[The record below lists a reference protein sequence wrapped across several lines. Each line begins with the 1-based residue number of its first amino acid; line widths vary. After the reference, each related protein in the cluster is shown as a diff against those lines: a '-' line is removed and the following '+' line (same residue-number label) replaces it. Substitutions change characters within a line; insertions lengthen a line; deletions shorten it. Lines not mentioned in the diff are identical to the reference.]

1 MSDDVESTIHDSVAI
16 IGMSGRLAGFDSVDE
31 FWRGLVTGAEGSTT
45 YPDDKLLAAG
55 VPAADLAD
63 PAYVRTGFPLTA
75 PGLFAADFFDV
86 GPAEAEV
93 TDPQHRLF
101 LECCWTAMEHAG
113 RAPGG
118 DHGRVGVFA
127 ATSSSGHLAERV
139 LPSERA
145 ARIAHPLQ
153 MSVGNDAGMLA
164 LRVSYKLNLTGP
176 SLTVSSACSSSL
188 VAVHLACQSLLTHE
202 CDAALAGG
210 ATVRQLD
217 PTGYRHEEGGILSRD
232 GRCRPFDADATGTVA
247 GDGVG
252 VVVLKRLADA
262 LADGDHVHAVI
273 RGSAVNNDGSAKV
286 GITAPSTTGQVAVIR
301 DALAVAGVA
310 PETVDYVEAHGT
322 GTALGD
328 PIELRALAEALG
340 PVPAGSCRVGA
351 VKSSIGHLDAAAGVA
366 GLIKTTLALE
376 HRFVPGTLHFQR
388 LNPALEQ
395 PDSPFRISADG
406 EPWPVADHPPR
417 AGISSFGMGGT
428 NAHLILEAAPSH
440 PAAVPNRPV
449 QLLPLAARTAD
460 ELTAAAARL
469 ADHLARTAPGP
480 AVLADTAWTLQ
491 VGRARFG
498 HRRAVVA
505 TDAVDAVA
513 ALRSTSTG
521 TIVDGTPHVVFLLPG
536 QGTRFAGV
544 GARLY
549 DSEPVFRAAVEEC
562 VAAFAPHLDW
572 DLRALLVGRDG
583 SGLSDDP
590 SAETGYAQPAMFC
603 LDYACAQLL
612 RSWGVEPDAMVG
624 HSLGELVAAC
634 LAGVFDLADAARV
647 VAARAR
653 LMQELPPGRMVSVA
667 LGEDRLRAV
676 LAGHGTI
683 AAVNAHSSCV
693 VAGDEAEMAVVER
706 RLAEVGAVTRVLP
719 VRRAFHT
726 VHTEPALRAFAD
738 VLRTVRLRPP
748 TVRFLSNLTGTWIT
762 DEQATDPQYW
772 VAHVRGQVR
781 FAAGVTVAAACPNPL
796 FVEVG
801 PGRGLGNLVRAG
813 AYDSRPPVVAMLA
826 PSPGSAE
833 RPDGTGV
840 HDEQRSV
847 LAALAE
853 LWQHG
858 VEVDWAALHGGVP
871 RRRTPL
877 PTYPFTRTGFLLP
890 RATTVRPTDPPART
904 PVWFPAALPRDG
916 ARVPDRCGWLV
927 LGDEPGWGGDVADAL
942 RAAGHP
948 VRRIARAD
956 GPDGVDAARP
966 ETWERLFRDRPADGP
981 VDRVLHAWDS
991 GDEDVDVAVAALV
1004 GLARALHAAAPGRP
1018 VRVDVLTE
1026 ELREVVGS
1034 RVRAP
1039 HRAALDGVAAVLAGR
1054 YPTVRFHFVDVG
1066 AVTGDADRD
1075 RQRALLLA
1083 ELAAETPDT
1092 HVAYRG
1098 TRRFRRALVPAPTG
1112 PAGVVPDG
1120 GYLVTGADRETGL
1133 RLGAELAR
1141 SGARVV
1147 LAGGPEL
1154 PDPTGPDATGPLAA
1168 ELAELLDSRPEAVSW
1183 VPADPTDADGLRR
1196 LVDTARDRVG
1206 PLRGVVHVV
1215 DAPSEPV
1222 AVGRS
1227 IDRIR
1232 VLADLLAGDDLDV
1245 LLLVTGAG
1253 GGDPLVEE
1261 AVATAVGAFA
1271 EQRCAEGPAT
1281 TAVRLRSGAD
1291 PDGPAGPVAVLRA
1304 ALGGGVPQV
1313 VVTGPPTDVAGAAV
1327 PVPDRTEPHEPLLAA
1342 ADIDDEVERSVAE
1355 VWQEVLGVSGFGP
1368 EDDFYQ
1374 LGGNSLFAMQIIARL
1389 RQRFGDLPMSVIF
1402 EAPTVS
1408 GLAAAIRA
1416 WQGEGIG
1423 LDEFEALL
1431 AEIEAIP
1438 AAGGIGGGDHV

>member
-1 MSDDVESTIHDSVAI
+1 MHDDEESTIHDSVAI

-31 FWRGLVTGAEGSTT
+31 FWRGLVDGVDGSRT
-45 YPDDKLLAAG
+45 YTDDDLAAAG
-55 VPAADLAD
+55 VPATDLAD
-63 PAYVRTGFPLTA
+63 PAYVRTGYPLAA
-75 PGLFAADFFDV
+75 PGLFAAEFFDV

-93 TDPQHRLF
+93 TDPQHRHF

-127 ATSSSGHLAERV
+127 AASASTHLAERV
-139 LPSERA
+139 VPSERA

-153 MSVGNDAGMLA
+153 VAVGNDAGMLA
-164 LRVSYKLNLTGP
+164 LRVAYKLNLTGP
-176 SLTVSSACSSSL
+176 TLTVSSACSSSL

-202 CDAALAGG
+202 CDTALAGG

-217 PTGYRHEEGGILSRD
+217 PAGYRHEEGGIVSRD

-301 DALAVAGVA
+301 DALAVAGFA

-340 PVPAGSCRVGA
+340 TVPAGSCRVGA
-351 VKSSIGHLDAAAGVA
+351 VKSSIGHLDVAAGVA
-366 GLIKTTLALE
+366 GLIKTTLAIA
-376 HRFVPGTLHFQR
+376 HRFVPGTLLFRH

-395 PDSPFRISADG
+395 PDSPFRITADG
-406 EPWPVADHPPR
+406 EPWPVTDHPPR
-417 AGISSFGMGGT
+417 AGVSSFGMGGT
-428 NAHLILEAAPSH
+428 NVHLLLEAAPTR
-440 PAAVPNRPV
+440 PVAAPNRAA

-460 ELTAAAARL
+460 ELTAAATRL
-469 ADHLARTAPGP
+469 ADHLAEVAPGP
-480 AVLADTAWTLQ
+480 GALADAAWTLQ
-491 VGRARFG
+491 VGRARFA

-505 TDAVDAVA
+505 ADAAEAVA
-513 ALRSTSTG
+513 ALRATATG
-521 TIVDGTPHVVFLLPG
+521 AVVDGPPQLVFLFPG

-544 GARLY
+544 GAQLY
-549 DSEPVFRAAVEEC
+549 ASEPVFRAAVEEC

-572 DLRALLVGRDG
+572 DLRALLVGPDAPES
-583 SGLSDDP
+583 SGDP

-603 LDYACAQLL
+603 LDYACARLL
-612 RSWGVEPDAMVG
+612 RSWGIEPDAMVG

-653 LMQELPPGRMVSVA
+653 LMQELPAGRMVSVA
-667 LGEDRLRAV
+667 LAEEKLRAV
-676 LAGHGTI
+676 LDGHGTI
-683 AAVNAHSSCV
+683 AAVNAPFSCV
-693 VAGDEAEMAVVER
+693 VAGNEAEMAVVER

-748 TVRFLSNLTGTWIT
+748 TVRFLSNLTGSWIT

-781 FAAGVTVAAACPNPL
+781 FASGVAVAAAAPNPVFL
-796 FVEVG
+796 EVG

-813 AYDSRPPVVAMLA
+813 AYEGRPPVVALLA
-826 PSPGSAE
+826 PPPGVSE
-833 RPDGTGV
+833 RRDGTDT

-877 PTYPFTRTGFLLP
+877 PTYPFTRTHFLLP
-890 RATTVRPTDPPART
+890 RSAGRPAAPPAGT
-904 PVWFPAALPRDG
+904 PVWFPAALPRDS
-916 ARVPDRCGWLV
+916 ARVPERCGWLV
-927 LGDEPGWGGDVADAL
+927 LGDERTGGDDVAEAL

-948 VRRIARAD
+948 VRRITRDD
-956 GPDGVDAARP
+956 GPDGDEGARP
-966 ETWERLFRDRPADGP
+966 DTWERLVRDGTADGP
-981 VDRVLHAWDS
+981 VDRVLYGCDG
-991 GDEDVDVAVAALV
+991 GDDVDVDVAALV
-1004 GLARALHAAAPGRP
+1004 GLARALHASAPGRT

-1026 ELREVVGS
+1026 QLREVAGS

-1039 HRAALDGVAAVLAGR
+1039 HRAAVDGVATVLAGR
-1054 YPTVRFHFVDVG
+1054 YPGLRFHVVDVG
-1066 AVTGDADRD
+1066 SVTGEADRD
-1075 RQRALLLA
+1075 RRRARLLA
-1083 ELAAETPDT
+1083 ELAAAPDDT

-1098 TRRFRRALVPAPTG
+1098 TRRFRRTLVPV
-1112 PAGVVPDG
+1112 PAGPTTVVADA
-1120 GYLVTGADRETGL
+1120 GYLVTGADSETGL

-1147 LAGGPEL
+1147 LAGAPEA
-1154 PDPTGPDATGPLAA
+1154 PDPTAPDASGPLAGN
-1168 ELAELLDSRPEAVSW
+1168 LARLLASRPGAVSW
-1183 VPADPTDADGLRR
+1183 LPADPSDADGLRR
-1196 LVDTARDRVG
+1196 LVDTARDRLGSLHGVLHVAG
-1206 PLRGVVHVV
+1206 P
-1215 DAPSEPV
+1215 PSGPEPD
-1222 AVGRS
+1222 AVGKRV
-1227 IDRIR
+1227 DRVR
-1232 VLADLLAGDDLDV
+1232 VLADLLAGADLDV
-1245 LLLVTGAG
+1245 LLLVTGVG
-1253 GGDPLVEE
+1253 GADPLTEE
-1261 AVATAVGAFA
+1261 AVAAAVGAFA
-1271 EQRCAEGPAT
+1271 EYRTAEGWTT
-1281 TAVRLRSGAD
+1281 TAVHLRPGVD
-1291 PDGPAGPVAVLRA
+1291 PDGPAGPAAVVRA

-1313 VVTGPPTDVAGAAV
+1313 VVTGPPTEVAGDAA
-1327 PVPDRTEPHEPLLAA
+1327 PDGVAAGDPLPDAT
-1342 ADIDDEVERSVAE
+1342 DTGDEVERTVAE
-1355 VWQEVLGVSGFGP
+1355 VWREVLGVSGFGP

-1389 RQRFGDLPMSVIF
+1389 RQHFGDLPMSVIF
-1402 EAPTVS
+1402 EAPTVT
-1408 GLAAAIRA
+1408 GLAAAIRV
-1416 WQGEGIG
+1416 WQGQGIG

-1431 AEIEAIP
+1431 AEIEATP
-1438 AAGGIGGGDHV
+1438 AVGTPGGGEHV

>member
-1 MSDDVESTIHDSVAI
+1 MSDDEEFSVHDSVAI

-31 FWRGLVTGAEGSTT
+31 FWRGLVAGVDGSRT
-45 YPDDKLLAAG
+45 YADGELAAAG
-55 VPAADLAD
+55 VPAAEIAD
-63 PAYVRTGFPLTA
+63 PAYVRIGYPLVA
-75 PGLFAADFFDV
+75 PGLFAAEFFDV

-127 ATSSSGHLAERV
+127 AASASTHLAERV
-139 LPSERA
+139 VPSERA

-153 MSVGNDAGMLA
+153 VAVGNDAGMLA
-164 LRVSYKLNLTGP
+164 LRVAYKLNLTGP
-176 SLTVSSACSSSL
+176 TLTVSSACSSSL

-202 CDAALAGG
+202 CDTALAGG

-262 LADGDHVHAVI
+262 LTDGDHVHAVI

-301 DALAVAGVA
+301 DALAVAGFA

-351 VKSSIGHLDAAAGVA
+351 VKSSIGHLDVAAGVA
-366 GLIKTTLALE
+366 GLIKTTLAIA
-376 HRFVPGTLHFQR
+376 HRFVPGTLHFRQ
-388 LNPALEQ
+388 LNPALDQ
-395 PDSPFRISADG
+395 PDSPFRITAEG
-406 EPWPVADHPPR
+406 EPWPVTDHPPR
-417 AGISSFGMGGT
+417 AGVSSFGMGGT
-428 NAHLILEAAPSH
+428 NAHLLLEAAPSR
-440 PAAVPNRPV
+440 PVAAANRPV

-469 ADHLARTAPGP
+469 ADHLADTAPGP
-480 AVLADTAWTLQ
+480 AELADTAWTLQ
-491 VGRARFG
+491 VGRARFP

-505 TDAVDAVA
+505 TDAADAVA
-513 ALRSTSTG
+513 ALRAASTG
-521 TIVDGTPHVVFLLPG
+521 SVADGSPYVVFLLPG

-549 DSEPVFRAAVEEC
+549 ESEPVFRAAVDEC

-572 DLRALLVGRDG
+572 DLGALLVGRG
-583 SGLSDDP
+583 TSGLPDDP

-603 LDYACAQLL
+603 LDYACARLL

-653 LMQELPPGRMVSVA
+653 LMQELPAGRMVSVA
-667 LGEDRLRAV
+667 LAESRLRAV
-676 LAGHGTI
+676 LDGHGTI
-683 AAVNAHSSCV
+683 AAVNAPSSCV
-693 VAGDEAEMAVVER
+693 VAGTEAEMAVVER

-781 FAAGVTVAAACPNPL
+781 FAAGVAVAAACPNPL

-813 AYDSRPPVVAMLA
+813 AYEGRPPVVALLA
-826 PSPGSAE
+826 PPPGEAE
-833 RPDGTGV
+833 RHGGTGT

-877 PTYPFTRTGFLLP
+877 PTYPFTRTDFLLP
-890 RATTVRPTDPPART
+890 RVATARTAESPAGT
-904 PVWFPAALPRDG
+904 PVWFPAALPRDA
-916 ARVPDRCGWLV
+916 ARVPDRCEWLV
-927 LGDEPGWGGDVADAL
+927 LGDGCGWSVDVAEAL

-948 VRRIARAD
+948 VRRVARGDAD
-956 GPDGVDAARP
+956 GVADAARP
-966 ETWERLFRDRPADGP
+966 ETWERLVRDRTADGP
-981 VDRVLHAWDS
+981 VDRVLYAVD
-991 GDEDVDVAVAALV
+991 DEVDVAVASLM
-1004 GLARALHAAAPGRP
+1004 GLARALHASAPERP

-1026 ELREVVGS
+1026 DLREVAGS
-1034 RVRAP
+1034 RIRAP
-1039 HRAALDGVAAVLAGR
+1039 HRAALDGVVAVLAEWF
-1054 YPTVRFHFVDVG
+1054 PALRFRVVDVG
-1066 AVTGDADRD
+1066 SVAGDADRD
-1075 RQRALLLA
+1075 RQRARLLA
-1083 ELAAETPDT
+1083 ELAADGDT

-1098 TRRFRRALVPAPTG
+1098 ARRFRRTLVPVPAG
-1112 PAGVVPDG
+1112 PAGVVAGG

-1147 LAGGPEL
+1147 LAGGPGA

-1168 ELAELLDSRPEAVSW
+1168 ELARLRADRPDAVSW

-1196 LVDTARDRVG
+1196 LVDTARERLG
-1206 PLRGVVHVV
+1206 PLHGVVHV
-1215 DAPSEPV
+1215 AGPPSVAEPD
-1222 AVGRS
+1222 AVGRRL
-1227 IDRIR
+1227 DRIR
-1232 VLADLLAGDDLDV
+1232 ALADLLAGDDPDV
-1245 LLLVTGAG
+1245 LVLVTGVG
-1253 GGDPLVEE
+1253 GADPLTEE
-1261 AVATAVGAFA
+1261 AVASAVGAFA
-1271 EQRCAEGPAT
+1271 ERRTADGWAT
-1281 TAVRLRSGAD
+1281 TAVRLRRGID

-1313 VVTGPPTDVAGAAV
+1313 VVTAPPSPVTGDR
-1327 PVPDRTEPHEPLLAA
+1327 VPDGVAAGGAPPDATETG
-1342 ADIDDEVERSVAE
+1342 DEVERTVAE
-1355 VWQEVLGVSGFGP
+1355 VWREVLGVSGFGLA
-1368 EDDFYQ
+1368 DDFYQ

-1389 RQRFGDLPMSVIF
+1389 RQHFGDLPMSVIF
-1402 EAPTVS
+1402 EAPTVT
-1408 GLAAAIRA
+1408 GLAAAIRV

-1431 AEIEAIP
+1431 AEIEASP
-1438 AAGGIGGGDHV
+1438 AVGGVGGGDHV